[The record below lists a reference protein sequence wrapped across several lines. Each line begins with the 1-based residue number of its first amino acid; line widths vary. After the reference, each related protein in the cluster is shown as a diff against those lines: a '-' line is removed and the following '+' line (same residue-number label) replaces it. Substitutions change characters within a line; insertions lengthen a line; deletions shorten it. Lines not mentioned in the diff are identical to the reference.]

1 MGFAS
6 AAILILMGG
15 FADELYTQ
23 GDYGMA
29 ALEYS
34 RVLFEAGDTLGH
46 PEEALRLAR
55 CRHLLG
61 DLESSIFLYD
71 YLIQGL
77 PDGDDRARALLGA
90 GSVYAELQYHDMSRE
105 AYAQAASAAE
115 EDELLFRSELLM
127 ALAPMHRSHWSQSS
141 AELSAVG
148 QRWQG
153 DKRLLAEE
161 LSALASRGE
170 RLPGRDPFWC
180 GVASAV
186 IPGSGQLICGHTRDG
201 LTALSMTA
209 ATGAL
214 FILSLDEDNLSTS
227 ILLGW
232 LSLSFY
238 GANVYGGSRA
248 AEYYNSARRRE
259 LLQEVYHRLDQDRAN
274 LSYLYDS
281 L

>member
-1 MGFAS
+1 MGFAA
-6 AAILILMGG
+6 AAILILIGG
-15 FADELYTQ
+15 FADELYMQ

-34 RVLFEAGDTLGH
+34 RVLFETGDTLGH

-61 DLESSIFLYD
+61 DLDSATYLYN

-77 PDGDDRARALLGA
+77 ANGDDRARALLGA
-90 GSVYAELQYHDMSRE
+90 GSVYAELQFHDMSRE
-105 AYAQAASAAE
+105 AYAEAAAVAE
-115 EDELLFRSELLM
+115 EDELVFRSELLG
-127 ALAPMHRSHWSQSS
+127 ALAPMHRFHWTQSS
-141 AELSAVG
+141 AALSAVG
-148 QRWQG
+148 RRWQG
-153 DKRLLAEE
+153 ERRLLAEE
-161 LSALASRGE
+161 LSVLASRGE
-170 RLPGRDPFWC
+170 NLPRRDPFWH
-180 GVASAV
+180 GVASAL
-186 IPGSGQLICGHTRDG
+186 IPGSGQLLCGHTWDG
-201 LTALSMTA
+201 LTALGMTA
-209 ATGAL
+209 AAGTL

-248 AEYYNSARRRE
+248 AEYYNAARRRE

-274 LSYLYDS
+274 FSYL
-281 L
+281 